1 MRSMPGEGE
10 CGWIALIRRASRATF
25 SRVAGEGIHLRLCCS
40 AKTMTFGFASLRL
53 FQRIRFMSL
62 RSLDRLFKP
71 SSLALIGASAR
82 AGSLGHAVLANLRK
96 GGFAGTI
103 HLVNPR
109 HDAIDGLP
117 CVKKIADLTA
127 PPDLVVIAA
136 PRDAVVALVR
146 EAAAFGVK
154 SAVVITADPL
164 HGAGSLAEQLAQ
176 VARESS
182 IRIIGPNCL
191 GVLAP
196 RAGLDASF
204 AAHPAAR
211 GDLALIS
218 QSGAVTA
225 ALLAWAHERHIGFS
239 GLVSVGD
246 MCDIDFADLLDYFS
260 LDHHTRAILLYVE
273 SIRDVKGFMS
283 AARAAARVK
292 PVIVIKSGRHPRAAK
307 AAATHTGAL
316 AGSDA
321 VYDAAFRRAGL
332 LRVRDISELFAAAEA
347 VGRIKP
353 FAGDRLAILTNGGGL
368 GVITTDNL
376 LDLGGKLAELSP
388 SIRDRL
394 DKDMPSTWSR
404 ANPVDIVGDANAA
417 RFRIALEA
425 LLDDPA
431 NDAITIVHCPTALS
445 DAEEAALEIADVVS
459 VYRRRSISPKPVF
472 AVWLGATE
480 RTDEIFEEAHIP
492 NYRSGATRGFM
503 HMVRWRQNRE
513 ALMAVPPS
521 LPADFVPD
529 VERARLVLQGALA
542 RGETWLDPVEVT
554 ALLEAY
560 DIPCAPARLART
572 PEEAG
577 DLAKPLL
584 AEHGA
589 CVVKIFSPDITHK
602 SDVGGV
608 VLNLTTPEAVVN
620 AARDMLARVKL
631 AHLQARLEGVT
642 VHPMVTRAHGRE
654 LIAGLADDPTFGPVL
669 VFGRGGKA
677 VEVINDRALALP
689 PLDLRLAHELI
700 EQTRVVKILRTYRD
714 EPAADIDAV
723 ALVLVK
729 LSQMSADL
737 PEIRELDLNPLV
749 ADDKGVVAIDARV
762 AVAPCAPLA
771 HGGSNPRL
779 AIAPYPKP
787 WERHIALKAGQK
799 IFVRPVRP
807 EDEELYRSF
816 FESVTAEDLRLRFFA
831 PVKEF
836 SHTFV
841 ARLTQ
846 IDYARALALCALD
859 VDGVMVG
866 GVRLVKNAEGTAGE
880 YAILLRGDYKGQ
892 GLGWNLM
899 KLIIEYAIQEG
910 LEAVEGQVMASNR
923 NMLDMCDQLGFLVR
937 DDPDEP
943 GIKMVRLDLKSDPQL
958 ASRLP
963 V

>member
-1 MRSMPGEGE
+1 
-10 CGWIALIRRASRATF
+10 
-25 SRVAGEGIHLRLCCS
+25 
-40 AKTMTFGFASLRL
+40 
-53 FQRIRFMSL
+53 MSV
-62 RSLDRLFKP
+62 RSLDCLFKP
-71 SSLALIGASAR
+71 ASLALIGASAR
-82 AGSLGHAVLANLRK
+82 AGSLGHAVLTNLRQ
-96 GGFAGTI
+96 GGFSGTI

-109 HDAIDGLP
+109 HAAIDGLA
-117 CVKKIADLTA
+117 CVKKISDLPH
-127 PPDLVVIAA
+127 PPDLVVIAS
-136 PRDAVVALVR
+136 PRDTVAGLVR
-146 EAAAFGVK
+146 EAAAFGVRT
-154 SAVVITADPL
+154 AIVITADPR
-164 HGAGSLAEQLAQ
+164 HGAGSLADDLSR
-176 VARESS
+176 VAASTG
-182 IRIIGPNCL
+182 IRIVGPNCL

-211 GDLALIS
+211 GDLAVIS

-246 MCDIDFADLLDYFS
+246 MCDIDFGDLLDYFAF
-260 LDHHTRAILLYVE
+260 DHHTRAILLYVE
-273 SIRDVKGFMS
+273 AIHDVKEFMS

-332 LRVRDISELFAAAEA
+332 LRVHDISELFAAAEA

-368 GVITTDNL
+368 GVITIDNL
-376 LDLGGKLAELSP
+376 LDLGGKVAELSP
-388 SIRDRL
+388 AIRDRL
-394 DKDMPSTWSR
+394 DQDMPATWSR
-404 ANPVDIVGDANAA
+404 ANPVDIVGDADAK

-425 LLDDPA
+425 LLEDPA
-431 NDAITIVHCPTALS
+431 NDAIAIVHCPTALS
-445 DAEEAALEIADVVS
+445 DSEEAALEVADVVNE
-459 VYRRRSISPKPVF
+459 YRRKSIAPKPLF
-472 AVWLGATE
+472 AVWLGATA
-480 RTDEIFEEAHIP
+480 RTNEIFEEAHIP
-492 NYRSGATRGFM
+492 NYRYGATRGFM

-521 LPADFVPD
+521 LPSDFVPD
-529 VERARLVLQGALA
+529 VEGARRILRGVLA
-542 RGETWLDPVEVT
+542 RGQTWLDPVEIT
-554 ALLEAY
+554 RLLEAY
-560 DIPCAPARLART
+560 HIPCAPARLART
-572 PEEAG
+572 AEEAG
-577 DLAKPLL
+577 DMAKPML

-608 VLNLTTPEAVVN
+608 MLNLESVEAVVL
-620 AARDMLARVKL
+620 ATQQMLARVKL
-631 AHLQARLEGVT
+631 ARPQARLDGVT
-642 VHPMVTRAHGRE
+642 VHPMVRRAHGRE

-700 EQTRVVKILRTYRD
+700 EQTRVVKVLRKYRD
-714 EPAADIDAV
+714 EPAVDLDAV

-729 LSQMSADL
+729 LSQMAADL
-737 PEIRELDLNPLV
+737 PEIRELDLNPII
-749 ADDKGVVAIDARV
+749 ADENGIVVIDARV
-762 AVAPCAPLA
+762 AVAPSAPLV

-779 AIAPYPKP
+779 AIAPYPKS
-787 WERHIALKAGQK
+787 WERQITLKQDK
-799 IFVRPVRP
+799 TIFIRPVRP
-807 EDEELYRSF
+807 EDEELYRTF
-816 FESVTAEDLRLRFFA
+816 FESVSPEDLRLRFFA

-836 SHTFV
+836 SHTFI

-859 VDGVMVG
+859 QDGVMIG
-866 GVRLVKNAEGTAGE
+866 GVRLIKNAEGTAGE

-899 KLIIEYAIQEG
+899 KLIIEYAAQEG
-910 LEAVEGQVMASNR
+910 LDAVEGQVMASNK
-923 NMLDMCDQLGFLVR
+923 NMLDMCDLLGFLVR

-943 GIKMVRLDLKSDPQL
+943 GTKMVRLDLKNDPQL
-958 ASRLP
+958 ASRLLI
-963 V
+963 

>member
-1 MRSMPGEGE
+1 
-10 CGWIALIRRASRATF
+10 
-25 SRVAGEGIHLRLCCS
+25 
-40 AKTMTFGFASLRL
+40 
-53 FQRIRFMSL
+53 MSV
-62 RSLDRLFKP
+62 RSLDCLIKP
-71 SSLALIGASAR
+71 NSLALIGASAR
-82 AGSLGHAVLANLRK
+82 AGSLGHAVLTNLRK
-96 GGFAGTI
+96 GGFAGSI
-103 HLVNPR
+103 QLVNPR
-109 HDAIDGLP
+109 HEAIDGLP
-117 CVKKIADLTA
+117 CVKKISDLPS
-127 PPDLVVIAA
+127 PPDFVVIAS
-136 PRDAVVALVR
+136 PRDTVAQLVR

-154 SAVVITADPL
+154 TAVVITADPQ
-164 HGAGSLAEQLAQ
+164 HGAGSLADELSR
-176 VARESS
+176 VAAATG
-182 IRIIGPNCL
+182 IRIVGPNCL

-211 GDLALIS
+211 GDLAVIS

-246 MCDIDFADLLDYFS
+246 MCDIDFGDLLDYFA

-273 SIRDVKGFMS
+273 SIRDVKEFMS

-332 LRVRDISELFAAAEA
+332 LRVHDISELFAAAEA

-353 FAGDRLAILTNGGGL
+353 FVGDRLAILTNGGGL
-368 GVITTDNL
+368 GVITIDNL
-376 LDLGGKLAELSP
+376 LDLGGKVAELSP
-388 SIRDRL
+388 AIRDRL
-394 DKDMPSTWSR
+394 EQDMPPTWSR
-404 ANPVDIVGDANAA
+404 ANPVDIVGDADAK

-425 LLDDPA
+425 LLEDPA
-431 NDAITIVHCPTALS
+431 NDAISIVHCPTALS
-445 DAEEAALEIADVVS
+445 DSEEAALEVADVVS
-459 VYRRRSISPKPVF
+459 EYRRKSIAPKPVF
-472 AVWLGATE
+472 AVWLGTTM

-492 NYRSGATRGFM
+492 NYRYGATRGFM
-503 HMVRWRQNRE
+503 HMVHWRQTRE

-521 LPADFVPD
+521 LPADFAPD
-529 VERARLVLQGALA
+529 VARARQIVRGALA
-542 RGETWLDPVEVT
+542 RGETWLDPVEIT
-554 ALLEAY
+554 GLLEAY

-572 PEEAG
+572 PQEAA
-577 DLAKPLL
+577 DLSKPLL

-608 VLNLTTPEAVVN
+608 VLNLKSPDAVAQ
-620 AARDMLARVKL
+620 AAQDMLARVKV
-631 AHLQARLEGVT
+631 ARPSARLDGVT

-654 LIAGLADDPTFGPVL
+654 LIAGLADDPTFGPVI

-689 PLDLRLAHELI
+689 PLDLRLAHDLI
-700 EQTRVVKILRTYRD
+700 GQTRVVKILRKYRD
-714 EPAADIDAV
+714 EPAADMDAV
-723 ALVLVK
+723 ALLLVK

-737 PEIRELDLNPLV
+737 PEIRELDLNPVV
-749 ADDKGVVAIDARV
+749 ADEQGAMVIDARV
-762 AVAPCAPLA
+762 AVAPSAELV
-771 HGGSNPRL
+771 HNGTNPRF
-779 AIAPYPKP
+779 AIAPYPKS
-787 WERHIALKAGQK
+787 WERHITLKAGQI

-807 EDEELYRSF
+807 EDEELYRTF
-816 FESVTAEDLRLRFFA
+816 FESVSPEDLRLRFFA
-831 PVKEF
+831 MVKEF
-836 SHTFV
+836 SHAFI

-859 VDGVMVG
+859 SDGVMIG
-866 GVRLVKNAEGTAGE
+866 GVRLIKNAEGTAGE

-899 KLIIEYAIQEG
+899 KLIIEYAAQEG
-910 LEAVEGQVMASNR
+910 LDAVEGQVMASNK
-923 NMLDMCDQLGFLVR
+923 NMLDMCELLGFLVR

-943 GIKMVRLDLKSDPQL
+943 GTKMVRLDLKNDPQL

-963 V
+963 I

>member
-1 MRSMPGEGE
+1 
-10 CGWIALIRRASRATF
+10 
-25 SRVAGEGIHLRLCCS
+25 
-40 AKTMTFGFASLRL
+40 
-53 FQRIRFMSL
+53 MSV
-62 RSLDRLFKP
+62 RSLDCLFKP
-71 SSLALIGASAR
+71 ASLALVGASAR
-82 AGSLGHAVLANLRK
+82 AGSLGHAVLTNLRK
-96 GGFAGTI
+96 GGFAGAI
-103 HLVNPR
+103 QLVNPR

-117 CVKKIADLTA
+117 CVKKISNLPG

-136 PRDAVVALVR
+136 PRDTVLALVR
-146 EAAAFGVK
+146 EAADFGVK
-154 SAVVITADPL
+154 TAVVITADPQ
-164 HGAGSLAEQLAQ
+164 HGAGSLADELSR
-176 VARESS
+176 VAASS
-182 IRIIGPNCL
+182 GIRIVGPNCL

-211 GDLALIS
+211 GDLAVIS

-246 MCDIDFADLLDYFS
+246 MCDIDFGDLLDFFA

-273 SIRDVKGFMS
+273 SIRDVKEFMS

-332 LRVRDISELFAAAEA
+332 LRVKDISELFAAAEA
-347 VGRIKP
+347 IGRIKS

-376 LDLGGKLAELSP
+376 LDLGGKLADLSP
-388 SIRDRL
+388 DIRDRL
-394 DKDMPSTWSR
+394 EKDMPATWSR
-404 ANPVDIVGDANAA
+404 ANPVDIVGDADAK

-425 LLDDPA
+425 LLEDPA

-445 DAEEAALEIADVVS
+445 DSEEAALEVADVVHH
-459 VYRRRSISPKPVF
+459 YRRKALAPKPVF

-480 RTDEIFEEAHIP
+480 RTDQIFEQAHIP

-503 HMVRWRQNRE
+503 HMVRWREYRE
-513 ALMAVPPS
+513 ALMSVPPN
-521 LPADFVPD
+521 LPSEFVPD
-529 VERARLVLQGALA
+529 VDRARLIVRGALA
-542 RGETWLDPVEVT
+542 RGETWLDPVEIT
-554 ALLEAY
+554 GLLEAY

-572 PEEAG
+572 PQEAA
-577 DLAKPLL
+577 DRAKPLL

-608 VLNLTTPEAVVN
+608 VLNLKSAEAVAQ
-620 AARDMLARVKL
+620 AAQDMLARVK
-631 AHLQARLEGVT
+631 AACPSARLEGVT

-654 LIAGLADDPTFGPVL
+654 LIAGLADDPTFGPVI

-689 PLDLRLAHELI
+689 PLDLRLAHDLI
-700 EQTRVVKILRTYRD
+700 AQTRVMKVLRKYRD
-714 EPAADIDAV
+714 EPAADVDAV
-723 ALVLVK
+723 ALLLVK

-737 PEIRELDLNPLV
+737 PEIRELDLNPVV
-749 ADDKGVVAIDARV
+749 ADEQGAMVIDARV
-762 AVAPCAPLA
+762 AVAPSTALV
-771 HGGSNPRL
+771 HNGTNPRF
-779 AIAPYPKP
+779 AIAPYPKS
-787 WERHIALKAGQK
+787 WERHIRLKAGQT
-799 IFVRPVRP
+799 IFIRPVRP
-807 EDEELYRSF
+807 EDEALYRSF
-816 FESVTAEDLRLRFFA
+816 FESVTSEDLRLRFFA

-836 SHTFV
+836 SHAFI

-859 VDGVMVG
+859 PDGVMIG
-866 GVRLVKNAEGTAGE
+866 GVRLIKNAEGTAGE

-899 KLIIEYAIQEG
+899 KLIIEYAAQEA
-910 LEAVEGQVMASNR
+910 LEAVEGQVLASNT
-923 NMLDMCDQLGFLVR
+923 NMLAMCEQMGFLVR

-943 GIKMVRLDLKSDPQL
+943 GTKIVRLDLKNDPQL

-963 V
+963 I

>member
-1 MRSMPGEGE
+1 
-10 CGWIALIRRASRATF
+10 
-25 SRVAGEGIHLRLCCS
+25 
-40 AKTMTFGFASLRL
+40 
-53 FQRIRFMSL
+53 MSV
-62 RSLDRLFKP
+62 RSLDQLFKP
-71 SSLALIGASAR
+71 ASLALVGASAR

-96 GGFAGTI
+96 GGFAGSI

-109 HDAIDGLP
+109 HHAIDGLP
-117 CVKKIADLTA
+117 CVKKISDLSN

-136 PRDAVVALVR
+136 PRETVVALVR
-146 EAAAFGVK
+146 EAADFGVK
-154 SAVVITADPL
+154 TAVVITADPH
-164 HGAGSLAEQLAQ
+164 HGAGSLADELSR
-176 VARESS
+176 VASS
-182 IRIIGPNCL
+182 TGIRIVGPNCL

-204 AAHPAAR
+204 AAHPAGR
-211 GDLALIS
+211 GDLAVIS

-246 MCDIDFADLLDYFS
+246 MCDIDFGDLLDYFA
-260 LDHHTRAILLYVE
+260 LDHQTRAILLYVE
-273 SIRDVKGFMS
+273 SIRDVKEFMS

-332 LRVRDISELFAAAEA
+332 LRVKDIAELFAAAEA

-353 FAGDRLAILTNGGGL
+353 FSGDRLAILTNGGGL
-368 GVITTDNL
+368 GVITIDNL
-376 LDLGGKLAELSP
+376 LDLGGKVADLSP
-388 SIRDRL
+388 QTRERL
-394 DKDMPSTWSR
+394 EAHMPATWSR
-404 ANPVDIVGDANAA
+404 ANPVDIVGDADAA
-417 RFRIALEA
+417 RFRVALEA

-431 NDAITIVHCPTALS
+431 NDAISIVHCPTALS
-445 DAEEAALEIADVVS
+445 DAEDAAQAVAEVVEA
-459 VYRRRSISPKPVF
+459 YRRKTLSPKPVF

-480 RTDEIFEEAHIP
+480 RTDTIFETARIP
-492 NYRSGATRGFM
+492 NYRVGATRGFM
-503 HMVRWRQNRE
+503 HMVRWRENRD
-513 ALMAVPPS
+513 ALMALPPS
-521 LPADFVPD
+521 LPSEFVPD
-529 VERARLVLQGALA
+529 VEKARAIVRAALTRA
-542 RGETWLDPVEVT
+542 ETCIDKTWLDPVEIT
-554 ALLEAY
+554 GLLEAY
-560 DIPCAPARLART
+560 GIPCAPARLART
-572 PEEAG
+572 PQEAA

-608 VLNLTTPEAVVN
+608 VLNLETPEAVAQ
-620 AARDMLARVKL
+620 AAQQMLARVK
-631 AHLQARLEGVT
+631 AVRPAARLDGVT
-642 VHPMVTRAHGRE
+642 VHPMVRRAHGRE
-654 LIAGLADDPTFGPVL
+654 LIAGLADDPTFGPVI

-689 PLDLRLAHELI
+689 PLDLRLAHDLI
-700 EQTRVVKILRTYRD
+700 AQTRVAKVLHKYRD
-714 EPAADIDAV
+714 EPAADVDAV
-723 ALVLVK
+723 ALLLVK
-729 LSQMSADL
+729 LSHMSADL
-737 PEIRELDLNPLV
+737 PEIRELDLNPVV
-749 ADDKGVVAIDARV
+749 ADEQGAMVVDARV
-762 AVAPCAPLA
+762 AVAAFKEA
-771 HGGSNPRL
+771 VHNGTNPRF
-779 AIAPYPKP
+779 AIAPYPKL
-787 WERHIALKAGQK
+787 WERQVSLKGGQE

-807 EDEELYRSF
+807 EDEELYRGF
-816 FESVTAEDLRLRFFA
+816 FESVSAEDLRLRFFA

-836 SHTFV
+836 SHAFV

-859 VDGVMVG
+859 KDGAMIG

-899 KLIIEYAIQEG
+899 KMIIEYAAQEG
-910 LEAVEGQVMASNR
+910 LEAVEGQVMASNS
-923 NMLDMCDQLGFLVR
+923 NMLSMCDQLGFLVR
-937 DDPDEP
+937 DDPEEP
-943 GIKMVRLDLKSDPQL
+943 GIKMVRLDLKADPQL
-958 ASRLP
+958 ATRLP